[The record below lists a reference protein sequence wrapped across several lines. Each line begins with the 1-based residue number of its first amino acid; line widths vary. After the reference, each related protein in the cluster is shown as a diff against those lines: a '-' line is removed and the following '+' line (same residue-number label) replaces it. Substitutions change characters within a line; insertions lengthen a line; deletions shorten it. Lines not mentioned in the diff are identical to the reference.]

1 MKKTIFA
8 LATLASLVACNTTPT
23 TTELAEQAVV
33 ESLLD
38 PKSWE
43 GISSEITDSLTVS
56 DLDSI
61 KIIAV
66 QDLISKY
73 HAEAREHLETSH
85 MMVTLTNK
93 KRYIDKAQA
102 SLNTSKML
110 MDEKLKPMEEAYN
123 KLKGTEQDTLVKVL
137 VTVNGYATSRDGE
150 KRIGTFK
157 VEMSPNNEI
166 LSTKSVF

>member
-8 LATLASLVACNTTPT
+8 LATLVSLVACNTTPT

-61 KIIAV
+61 KIIEI
-66 QDLISKY
+66 QEIISKY
-73 HAEAREHLETSH
+73 HDEARDHLETSQ

-93 KRYIDKAQA
+93 KRYLDKAQA

-110 MDEKLKPMEEAYN
+110 TEEKLRPVAEKYHEI
-123 KLKGTEQDTLVKVL
+123 KGTEQDTLVKVV